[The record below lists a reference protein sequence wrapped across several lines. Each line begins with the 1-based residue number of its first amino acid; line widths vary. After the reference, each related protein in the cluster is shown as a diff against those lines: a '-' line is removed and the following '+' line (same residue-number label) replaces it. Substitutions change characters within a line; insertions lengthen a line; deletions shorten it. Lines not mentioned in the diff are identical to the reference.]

1 MEHVGV
7 MGMYL
12 YQRKIRFMQL
22 IQFVSLP
29 IIKFFFHLILV
40 GFSHSGVPENCMGK
54 VVIFSG

>member
-22 IQFVSLP
+22 IRFVSLP

-40 GFSHSGVPENCMGK
+40 SYSHSGEPENCM
-54 VVIFSG
+54 

>member
-22 IQFVSLP
+22 ILFVPLP

-40 GFSHSGVPENCMGK
+40 GCSHSGVPENCM
-54 VVIFSG
+54 